1 MISYAIVLGGGSGQ
15 RMGAGVNKVLLPLR
29 GVPAIVRSVAP
40 FSGLCK
46 GAVVVARAEEVDD
59 MRAML
64 RRFGLSRFVLAVV
77 PGGDTRQASVKNGMD
92 ALPGDAEAILVHDG
106 ARCLVTEAVIRRV
119 LESVE
124 AKGSGVAAVPVT
136 DTVKRADGEGL
147 VQETLNRE
155 ELYAMQTPQGF
166 AAADLLAAHEKAAR
180 EGYLATDD
188 AALVEAFG
196 KPVYLTEGS
205 RENLKLTTP
214 VDLAF
219 AQAILQDR
227 EEREAVR
234 GC

>member
-46 GAVVVARAEEVDD
+46 GAVVVARAEEVED
-59 MRAML
+59 MRALL
-64 RRFGLSRFVLAVV
+64 RRFGLGRFVLDVV
-77 PGGDTRQASVKNGMD
+77 PGGDTRQASVKSGMD
-92 ALPGDAEAILVHDG
+92 ALPGDAQAILVHDG

-136 DTVKRADGEGL
+136 DTVKRADPDGL
-147 VQETLNRE
+147 VRETLNRE

-166 AAADLLAAHEKAAR
+166 VAEDLFAAHEKAAR

-219 AQAILQDR
+219 AEAILRDR
-227 EEREAVR
+227 EEREAVA